1 MPDRRLALTNISG
14 ALQQQADALQALTN
28 SDDADLPIGMRLLQ
42 DAIDRI
48 NVAASA
54 PLDRQTDI

>member
-14 ALQQQADALQALTN
+14 ALQQADALQALTN
-28 SDDADLPIGMRLLQ
+28 SDDADLPIGMRLLL

>member
-1 MPDRRLALTNISG
+1 MPNRRLALTNISG

-28 SDDADLPIGMRLLQ
+28 SDDADLPIGMRLLL
-42 DAIDRI
+42 DAINRI

-54 PLDRQTDI
+54 ALDRRTDI